1 MGTGGRKSMRC
12 GAVAVIPRADRL
24 LVIRRAATV
33 EAPGTYCFPGGALEP
48 GETEEDAIRRE
59 LREEL
64 AVDVVPVRRLWQ
76 SITPWQ
82 VDLRWWLVDLDPSA
96 LLQPNPAE
104 VASAHWLTRAEIRQL
119 PELLT
124 SNHHFLAALER
135 GEVNMAA
142 RGH

>member
-1 MGTGGRKSMRC
+1 MGTGGPNSMRC
-12 GAVAVIPRADRL
+12 GAVAVIPHADRL

-82 VDLRWWLVDLDPSA
+82 VDLRGGWSISTRPPSCSPIRPKWLP
-96 LLQPNPAE
+96 
-104 VASAHWLTRAEIRQL
+104 HI
-119 PELLT
+119 
-124 SNHHFLAALER
+124 
-135 GEVNMAA
+135 G
-142 RGH
+142 

>member
-1 MGTGGRKSMRC
+1 MGTAGRNSMRC

-33 EAPGTYCFPGGALEP
+33 EAPGAYCFAGGALES

-96 LLQPNPAE
+96 PLQPNPAE

-124 SNHHFLAALER
+124 SNHHFLDALER
-135 GEVNMAA
+135 GDF
-142 RGH
+142 RL

>member
-1 MGTGGRKSMRC
+1 MDTTSQHVMRC
-12 GAVAVIPRADRL
+12 GAVAVICRADRL

-33 EAPGTYCFPGGALEP
+33 EAPDTYCFPGGALEP

-64 AVDVVPVRRLWQ
+64 GVDVVPVRRIWQ

-82 VDLRWWLVDLDPSA
+82 VDLRWWLVDLDPA
-96 LLQPNPAE
+96 AMLQPNPAE
-104 VASAHWLTRAEIRQL
+104 VASTHWLTRAEIRAL

-124 SNHHFLAALER
+124 SNHHFLDALER
-135 GEVNMAA
+135 GDLSLIRE
-142 RGH
+142 

>member
-1 MGTGGRKSMRC
+1 MRC
-12 GAVAVIPRADRL
+12 GAVAVICRADRL

-64 AVDVVPVRRLWQ
+64 GVDVVPVRRIWQ

-82 VDLRWWLVDLDPSA
+82 VDLRWWLADLDPA
-96 LLQPNPAE
+96 AALQPNPAE
-104 VASAHWLTRAEIRQL
+104 VASAHWLTRADIRPL

-124 SNHHFLAALER
+124 SNHHFLDALER
-135 GEVNMAA
+135 GELN
-142 RGH
+142 